1 VSWVLDELGRYVV
14 QDGEGGV
21 AVYRLA
27 HQSLADHLR
36 PPYKRTG

>member
-1 VSWVLDELGRYVV
+1 MSWVLDELGRYVV